1 MCVYRPVLLNI
12 NVPNTYLKPK
22 ITQNPSDAKKQSSV
36 YDPTYIKVVM
46 LLQEVQIFIQLQK
59 FTPQFWIGKLN
70 VVSAKKS

>member
-1 MCVYRPVLLNI
+1 MSVNRPILPTI

-22 ITQNPSDAKKQSSV
+22 ITQNPSDAKIQSSV

-59 FTPQFWIGKLN
+59 FTPQL
-70 VVSAKKS
+70 